1 MKGFT
6 EQTASL
12 LKSLEAIDHIDRDA
26 GRIYYSEKFK
36 RHVISSW
43 HGGGRDSPT
52 ALFRKAGLGPEVIGS
67 KRIERCVARWRDRHR
82 ITDLQADEVAESLV
96 PMSLFLAQTERL
108 NALES
113 RIRQLEDEQG
123 RQA

>member
-43 HGGGRDSPT
+43 HGGG
-52 ALFRKAGLGPEVIGS
+52 G
-67 KRIERCVARWRDRHR
+67 ERQPHG
-82 ITDLQADEVAESLV
+82 LV
-96 PMSLFLAQTERL
+96 P
-108 NALES
+108 
-113 RIRQLEDEQG
+113 
-123 RQA
+123 

>member
-12 LKSLEAIDHIDRDA
+12 LESLEAVDHIDRDA
-26 GRIYYSEKFK
+26 GRIYYSEEFK

-43 HGGGRDSPT
+43 HGGDSPT

-67 KRIERCVARWRDRHR
+67 KRIERCVARWRARHR

-108 NALES
+108 NAFES

>member
-12 LKSLEAIDHIDRDA
+12 LESLEAVDHIDRDA
-26 GRIYYSEKFK
+26 GRIYYSEEFK

-43 HGGGRDSPT
+43 HGGDSPT

-82 ITDLQADEVAESLV
+82 TDLQADEVAESLV

-108 NALES
+108 NAFES

>member
-12 LKSLEAIDHIDRDA
+12 LESLEAVDHIDRDA
-26 GRIYYSEKFK
+26 GRIYYSEEFK

-43 HGGGRDSPT
+43 HGGDSPT
-52 ALFRKAGLGPEVIGS
+52 ALFCKAGLGPEVIGS

-108 NALES
+108 NAFES

>member
-1 MKGFT
+1 VKGFT

-12 LKSLEAIDHIDRDA
+12 LESLEAIDHIDRDA
-26 GRIYYSEKFK
+26 GRIYYSEEFMS
-36 RHVISSW
+36 HVISSW
-43 HGGGRDSPT
+43 HGGDSPT
-52 ALFRKAGLGPEVIGS
+52 ALFRKAGLGPEIIDS

>member
-1 MKGFT
+1 M
-6 EQTASL
+6 A
-12 LKSLEAIDHIDRDA
+12 
-26 GRIYYSEKFK
+26 
-36 RHVISSW
+36 W
-43 HGGGRDSPT
+43 GGGDSPT

-108 NALES
+108 NAFES

-123 RQA
+123 RQV

>member
-1 MKGFT
+1 M
-6 EQTASL
+6 
-12 LKSLEAIDHIDRDA
+12 
-26 GRIYYSEKFK
+26 
-36 RHVISSW
+36 
-43 HGGGRDSPT
+43 GGGGDSPT

-123 RQA
+123 RQV

>member
-43 HGGGRDSPT
+43 HGGERET
-52 ALFRKAGLGPEVIGS
+52 APRPCSVKQVSAP
-67 KRIERCVARWRDRHR
+67 R
-82 ITDLQADEVAESLV
+82 
-96 PMSLFLAQTERL
+96 
-108 NALES
+108 
-113 RIRQLEDEQG
+113 
-123 RQA
+123 

>member
-1 MKGFT
+1 M
-6 EQTASL
+6 
-12 LKSLEAIDHIDRDA
+12 
-26 GRIYYSEKFK
+26 
-36 RHVISSW
+36 
-43 HGGGRDSPT
+43 GGDSPT
-52 ALFRKAGLGPEVIGS
+52 ALFRKAGLGPEIIGS
-67 KRIERCVARWRDRHR
+67 KRIKRCVARWRDRHR